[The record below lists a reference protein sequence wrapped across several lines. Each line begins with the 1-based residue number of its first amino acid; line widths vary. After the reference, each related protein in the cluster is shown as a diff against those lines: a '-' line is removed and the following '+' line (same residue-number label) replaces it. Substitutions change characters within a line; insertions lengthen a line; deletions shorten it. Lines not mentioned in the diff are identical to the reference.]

1 MSIWLHLA
9 TRDHLQMVIVAASGH
24 SGPFAN
30 DHCGCIWPLGTIC
43 KWSLWLHPATRDH
56 LQMVIVTASGH
67 SGLFANG
74 PCCLF
79 CPGPF
84 ANGLFRCL
92 SPPGTICKWSLLLS
106 FVTWD
111 HLQMVSF
118 VVSRHLGPF
127 ANGLAVCKVSQSAK
141 SRNLQS
147 LTRMQI

>member
-1 MSIWLHLA
+1 MVSVGMVSVGMVSVGMVSVGMVSVGMVSVGTISEWSWWLHLV
-9 TRDHLQMVIVAASGH
+9 TWDHLQMVIVAASGY

-30 DHCGCIWPLGTIC
+30 GHCGCIWPLGTIC

-92 SPPGTICKWSLLLS
+92 SPPGTICKWSLSLS
-106 FVTWD
+106 VT
-111 HLQMVSF
+111 
-118 VVSRHLGPF
+118 
-127 ANGLAVCKVSQSAK
+127 
-141 SRNLQS
+141 
-147 LTRMQI
+147 I